1 VYFLEN
7 GSYKI
12 VKTENGELLFH
23 IQPSPQ
29 SRLPVNASAWV
40 NYSQAKKLE
49 KINPFKKYNMLD
61 SLIPQLGPHI
71 GSDKNNLQRLAYF
84 NEPINY
90 FTLMVTNDNQ
100 GNVQINLNGIFTLA
114 RFRLSDYFPPEIKAE
129 TADYTILRSFVRSDI
144 EVVSFLVS
152 TKSVQN
158 HNKLKVFLIDVET
171 SSFHLM
177 KDTISKVGYLLSF
190 IEEHMQYIKITFN
203 TVLKQLNEIQ
213 KVFNLRISTLDD
225 AIRNHAINSTPIQ
238 EFLIYLTTGTYSSA
252 LHQYFGKELFDCK
265 ILQKMDETI
274 YNTFTNI
281 QEFILESVLNTLE
294 RLTVL
299 LTSLQNTTTQGY
311 YQAFFG
317 IDQEVL
323 QKTTQFV
330 SELYVRAD
338 KFLKELTETKIDTRN
353 FIIWMN
359 KCVIKTSGDA
369 EIENTKSHLA
379 KLSFDIRRL
388 IKIFEDENIFY
399 MKHLFGYFQDTAQ
412 NQQSTTSF
420 DQSLKNILTEINKL
434 SIDNQKKDDLQDVL
448 EDHCLSSLE
457 QQFSELQHTIFD
469 GIQIPQVDL
478 KTPKKLETGLSN
490 VFRRGEERKF
500 TYLLQGIEENWKI
513 IVSKP
518 CETLSKSFRL
528 QSMVCLGEFNS
539 INNTIAMSDQENTEE
554 NLMIAFPVTLGK
566 SECLIVVK
574 KITDKQ
580 PAAIVNFTA
589 S

>member
-1 VYFLEN
+1 
-7 GSYKI
+7 
-12 VKTENGELLFH
+12 
-23 IQPSPQ
+23 
-29 SRLPVNASAWV
+29 
-40 NYSQAKKLE
+40 
-49 KINPFKKYNMLD
+49 
-61 SLIPQLGPHI
+61 
-71 GSDKNNLQRLAYF
+71 
-84 NEPINY
+84 
-90 FTLMVTNDNQ
+90 
-100 GNVQINLNGIFTLA
+100 
-114 RFRLSDYFPPEIKAE
+114 
-129 TADYTILRSFVRSDI
+129 
-144 EVVSFLVS
+144 
-152 TKSVQN
+152 
-158 HNKLKVFLIDVET
+158 
-171 SSFHLM
+171 
-177 KDTISKVGYLLSF
+177 
-190 IEEHMQYIKITFN
+190 
-203 TVLKQLNEIQ
+203 
-213 KVFNLRISTLDD
+213 
-225 AIRNHAINSTPIQ
+225 
-238 EFLIYLTTGTYSSA
+238 
-252 LHQYFGKELFDCK
+252 
-265 ILQKMDETI
+265 
-274 YNTFTNI
+274 
-281 QEFILESVLNTLE
+281 LE

-323 QKTTQFV
+323 QKTSQFV

-574 KITDKQ
+574 KSQTSSQLQLSILQLPNYDFKEMVIWQNNSILVLLSSKSSMIGEKPHTKICLVDTSALEGIT
-580 PAAIVNFTA
+580 FTQQNIYLDVMEILRANSNQLRTNALEIKKSFKIDSANVCKLKA
-589 S
+589 SLKGLISVLVDDSKLMFFYD